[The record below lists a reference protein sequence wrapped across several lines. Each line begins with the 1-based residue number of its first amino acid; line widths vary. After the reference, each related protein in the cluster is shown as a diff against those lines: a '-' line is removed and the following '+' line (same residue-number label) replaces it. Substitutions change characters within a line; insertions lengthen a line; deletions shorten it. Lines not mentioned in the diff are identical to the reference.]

1 MVLFVTVATSS
12 ARSDIVAVCAEIAV
26 AAFVTVTYLE
36 MKRGAADFDT
46 VRGLAKESLLPA
58 GLLMAALVTGA
69 GRPRTAGFV
78 GKIYIFS
85 AVIDAG
91 YLWLAGVGFVMSM
104 ASVYYYLLVIKEM
117 YRDVELGEKEV
128 KSKLVLPLPASAVGV
143 LAVLCTL
150 IVGIWAQPLSIL
162 SNIAVYTF
170 MR

>member
-1 MVLFVTVATSS
+1 
-12 ARSDIVAVCAEIAV
+12 
-26 AAFVTVTYLE
+26 
-36 MKRGAADFDT
+36 MKRGAADFDS

-58 GLLMAALVTGA
+58 GLLMVALLTMA
-69 GRPRTAGFV
+69 GLPPTAGFV

-117 YRDVELGEKEV
+117 YRDVGAEEHRVED
-128 KSKLVLPLPASAVGV
+128 KLTLSLPASAVGV
-143 LAVLCTL
+143 LAVFCTL
-150 IVGIWAQPLSIL
+150 VVGVWAEPLSIL

>member
-1 MVLFVTVATSS
+1 MVA
-12 ARSDIVAVCAEIAV
+12 
-26 AAFVTVTYLE
+26 
-36 MKRGAADFDT
+36 
-46 VRGLAKESLLPA
+46 LLTMA
-58 GLLMAALVTGA
+58 GL
-69 GRPRTAGFV
+69 PPTAGFV